1 MHKTIHFLINR
12 IFNSELELLYGVGS
26 NVEIQDLFFSTNK
39 KIYIIRCKLFIGD
52 SKLYEEIGQDGLNFI
67 VEEAW
72 EFMGFYNKKFMLQ
85 ISFEL
90 T

>member
-1 MHKTIHFLINR
+1 MKKAIHHLVNK
-12 IFNSELELLYGVGS
+12 IFKSELELLYGVGS

-39 KIYIIRCKLFIGD
+39 KIYIIRCKLFISD
-52 SKLYEEIGQDGLNFI
+52 VKLYEEIGQDGLNFI
-67 VEEAW
+67 FGEAW
-72 EFMGFYNKKFMLQ
+72 KFMGFYNKKFMLQ